1 MPLLFARYLWLILF
15 LFCALLSGC
24 STSKYHAHHY
34 GRYQLAEDGPPP
46 IDVDVS
52 KIPNAVPKKEPY
64 SRYGNPSSY
73 VANGKRYYV
82 MRNCHNYCERG
93 MASWYGNKFHAHRT
107 SSGEPYSMY
116 KMTAAHPK
124 LPIPSYAK
132 VTNLRNHRWVIVK
145 INDRGPFKG
154 HRLIDLS
161 YVAAKKLGITS
172 TGTAP
177 VEVAVINMNQSQQK
191 QETLNGTIN
200 YTQGKHGKKPHIYL
214 QVAAFSGRSSAEHL
228 SKRIQKIV
236 PHSVQIQTAYAQ
248 NHRPL
253 YKVQIGPLAS
263 AADSNKL
270 LNKLRA
276 HGLNETKT
284 IIQ

>member
-1 MPLLFARYLWLILF
+1 MQSFSNMYRLYSVGLIFF
-15 LFCALLSGC
+15 LFCAFLSGC
-24 STSKYHAHHY
+24 SAAHRQHSH
-34 GRYQLAEDGPPP
+34 GRYQIAQDGPPLH
-46 IDVDVS
+46 DVDVS
-52 KIPNAVPKKEPY
+52 KIPNATPRKEAF

-73 VANGKRYYV
+73 VANGRRYYV
-82 MRNCHNYCERG
+82 MKNCRNYRERG
-93 MASWYGNKFHAHRT
+93 MASWYGNKFHSHRT

-116 KMTAAHPK
+116 KMTAAHTK

-132 VTNLRNHRWVIVK
+132 VTNLRNNRWVIVK

-177 VEVAVINMNQSQQK
+177 VEVAVINSQH
-191 QETLNGTIN
+191 ETLSGTVN
-200 YTQGKHGKKPHIYL
+200 YTHNKQSKQTRIYL
-214 QVAAFSGRSSAEHL
+214 QVGAFSGRNSAEML
-228 SKRIQKIV
+228 SRRVKQIV
-236 PHSVQIQTAYAQ
+236 PHSVQIQTAYAHNQ
-248 NHRPL
+248 SL
-253 YKVQIGPLAS
+253 YKVQIGPLVS
-263 AADSNKL
+263 AADSNKI

-276 HGLNETKT
+276 NGLGEAKT